1 MPKVGRPKKPKKIGR
16 KPIYDTDTVIK
27 ANEYISGCLDTWYT
41 QVKTEG
47 KDSTTVENKLDVKIP
62 TIEGLAFVL
71 TVSRQ
76 TIYDWEGQYPEFAEV
91 TERIRQIQADRL
103 IQKGLSGDYNPTI
116 AKVMLG
122 KYGYVEKVEDV
133 GRPDRLTEAEE
144 KKLRRL
150 LK

>member
-1 MPKVGRPKKPKKIGR
+1 MNRDRAKRTVHSVGRPPEFNQE
-16 KPIYDTDTVIK
+16 VLEK
-27 ANEYISGCLDTWYT
+27 ANAYINSCLDSFYQ

-47 KDSTTVENKLDVKIP
+47 KDSTTWDNKIDVKMP
-62 TIEGLAFVL
+62 TIEGLAFYL

-76 TIYDWEGQYPEFAEV
+76 TVYNWEAQYAEFGEI
-91 TERIRQIQADRL
+91 TERIKQIQADRL

-116 AKVMLG
+116 AKVILG
-122 KYGYVEKVEDV
+122 KHGYIEKVEET

-144 KKLRRL
+144 KKLRKL